1 LDKSKPALLRVL
13 TGWRNTT
20 NWFVSKNNWAIQF
33 IFRDWSFDLKTQKRI
48 CKKSDCD
55 GRSFFVFGG
64 VEIALIVLTA
74 VNVYPLFNG
83 CTVEAVCAEF
93 YTGDILIKC
102 SSNV

>member
-1 LDKSKPALLRVL
+1 
-13 TGWRNTT
+13 
-20 NWFVSKNNWAIQF
+20 
-33 IFRDWSFDLKTQKRI
+33 LKTQKRI

-93 YTGDILIKC
+93 YTGDILIK
-102 SSNV
+102 NVVVMCNFGRDFYNLFYQLIFYQMFAPMMLR

>member
-1 LDKSKPALLRVL
+1 MVAL
-13 TGWRNTT
+13 
-20 NWFVSKNNWAIQF
+20 
-33 IFRDWSFDLKTQKRI
+33 
-48 CKKSDCD
+48 
-55 GRSFFVFGG
+55 FFVFGG